1 MTPPEAKSGAFSALR
16 HRNFRLLW
24 CGLVVS
30 AIGTWM
36 QIVAQ
41 TLLVLDLSHG
51 SVLALGLVSL
61 VQAAAFFL
69 FALFGGAVA
78 DRVDKRRLLIVTQ
91 TLSLLFAG
99 SMAVLTA
106 CHLIA
111 VWMILVLVFL
121 QGSAL
126 SFDQPARAALVAHL
140 VPKAELFNAMSLQ
153 SMVFTGA
160 STVGPALAG
169 LALSR
174 IGYAGNFLAN
184 AVSYLGVIGAL
195 AAMRVPGAQD
205 APLRTATARAI
216 LDALSAV
223 RADAALPSILVVF
236 AALLF
241 LGPSGTVLIP
251 VMGRAVLHLDAPRI
265 GMLFAAAGLG
275 SVIGGVS
282 LASLR
287 DPKHKGRLVIAAALL
302 WAASLS
308 GFVLSRSFA
317 ASMLALVLLGAFQLG
332 TSSTTM
338 TLLQTRVPPQ
348 MRGRVMSLNT
358 LLNMGV
364 RPLGDFPAA
373 AVIAAVGAPL
383 TALASAVLVALIA
396 LGAALRPAARDA

>member
-1 MTPPEAKSGAFSALR
+1 
-16 HRNFRLLW
+16 
-24 CGLVVS
+24 
-30 AIGTWM
+30 
-36 QIVAQ
+36 
-41 TLLVLDLSHG
+41 
-51 SVLALGLVSL
+51 
-61 VQAAAFFL
+61 
-69 FALFGGAVA
+69 
-78 DRVDKRRLLIVTQ
+78 
-91 TLSLLFAG
+91 
-99 SMAVLTA
+99 
-106 CHLIA
+106 
-111 VWMILVLVFL
+111 
-121 QGSAL
+121 
-126 SFDQPARAALVAHL
+126 
-140 VPKAELFNAMSLQ
+140 
-153 SMVFTGA
+153 
-160 STVGPALAG
+160 
-169 LALSR
+169 
-174 IGYAGNFLAN
+174 
-184 AVSYLGVIGAL
+184 
-195 AAMRVPGAQD
+195 MRVPGAQD

-308 GFVLSRSFA
+308 GFALSRSFA